1 MLSSEEPSYN
11 QTHLTYDELEARLAS
26 RSALVAMPRIMNAYE
41 MAQSVHEGQI
51 RNDGTPY
58 FHHSTRTVKILIDE
72 LGVVDS
78 DVIIAALL
86 HDVLEDSPTITRGIL
101 EYNFGSYVAYV
112 VDTLTKDLKAAR
124 HDPDG
129 VDRAYVASLAQAS
142 DDCLLIKLA
151 ARLDN
156 VRCLAFH
163 LKRNPLIYLRATL
176 ERYLPLADASASP
189 GLQYLA
195 ASIRQ
200 EANKYLG

>member
-1 MLSSEEPSYN
+1 M
-11 QTHLTYDELEARLAS
+11 T
-26 RSALVAMPRIMNAYE
+26 RILNAYE
-41 MAQSVHEGQI
+41 MAQSVHEAQM

-72 LGVVDS
+72 LGITDP

-86 HDVLEDSPTITRGIL
+86 HDVLEDSTTITRGVL
-101 EYNFGSYVAYV
+101 EYNFGGYVAYV
-112 VDTLTKDLKAAR
+112 VGTLTKDLKAAK

-129 VDRAYVASLAQAS
+129 VDIAYVASLAQAS

-163 LKRNPLIYLRATL
+163 LKRNPLVYLRATL
-176 ERYLPLADASASP
+176 ERYLPLADASSSP
-189 GLQYLA
+189 TLHYLA
-195 ASIRQ
+195 AHIRQ